1 MKPLNVV
8 FGALVVAVS
17 LIASPAV
24 MASRLYRAQA

>member
-8 FGALVVAVS
+8 FGALVVTVS

-24 MASRLYRAQA
+24 MASRLYRTQA